1 MHLCCQV
8 SYSVS
13 TIALW
18 GIRMPAITTGVKH
31 FCWQY
36 LVGCLWERKPFLGGK
51 TALRR
56 NPTES
61 FRKNFKMTS
70 RFSLREALLV
80 SLVLVDRSFFF
91 LHRVLLDIRYCWWQ
105 FNATRW
111 RGETWPKRC
120 WFLFCLNV
128 AIWRLKRSSPIFFQT
143 WVESKQTDKLRPTC
157 TLDGRKL
164 VGFESQGMVL
174 CATSKDGKVEPHG

>member
-91 LHRVLLDIRYCWWQ
+91 FASCSFGHPVLLMAIQCYQMKGRDL
-105 FNATRW
+105 T
-111 RGETWPKRC
+111 KKVLVS
-120 WFLFCLNV
+120 FLF
-128 AIWRLKRSSPIFFQT
+128 KRSYLET
-143 WVESKQTDKLRPTC
+143 
-157 TLDGRKL
+157 
-164 VGFESQGMVL
+164 
-174 CATSKDGKVEPHG
+174 